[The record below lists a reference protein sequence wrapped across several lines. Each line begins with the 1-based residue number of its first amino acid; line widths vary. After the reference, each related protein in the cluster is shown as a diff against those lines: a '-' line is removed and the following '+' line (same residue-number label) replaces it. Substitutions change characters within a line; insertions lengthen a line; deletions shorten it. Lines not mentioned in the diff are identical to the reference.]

1 MGNAG
6 LFSSILHKEISVY
19 AAWMPVTNTFR
30 LGDYGVISDGVLVKM
45 GNIDE
50 FGVSF
55 AKADGKPVELKF
67 RSDGT
72 RVRRFIGGAE
82 IQAMPQADV
91 DAKLVVEFDA
101 ADSFYIDARLNV
113 EEVGNL
119 AQVGRKLRQQSEWR
133 HKYRVVFAT
142 YTGRHC
148 TILSSRSANSRV
160 EISGKAN
167 ALQQLELGHAN
178 AGVTVSD
185 EEKVGLQIVGRTGVV
200 GLRMF
205 KLRALGGGTRI
216 LGPDDGDE
224 DLVQQE
230 DADELDDDI

>member
-1 MGNAG
+1 VGTAG
-6 LFSSILHKEISVY
+6 LFSSILHNEISAY

-30 LGDYGVISDGVLVKM
+30 LGDYGVISNGVLVKM
-45 GNIDE
+45 GNIEE

-55 AKADGKPVELKF
+55 AEADGKPSELKF

-72 RVRRFIGGAE
+72 RVRRFVGGAE
-82 IQAMPQADV
+82 IQAMPQADI
-91 DAKLVVEFDA
+91 DAKLVVEFDM
-101 ADSFYIDARLNV
+101 ADSFYIDAQHLNV
-113 EEVGNL
+113 KEIGNL
-119 AQVGRKLRQQSEWR
+119 AQVGAELRRRPGWR
-133 HKYRVVFAT
+133 RKYRVVFAT

-185 EEKVGLQIVGRTGVV
+185 EDKVGLQIVGDTGVV

-205 KLRALGGGTRI
+205 KLRALGGTRI
-216 LGPDDGDE
+216 LGPADGDE
-224 DLVQQE
+224 DLVQYE